1 MLDFP
6 QPFGPTTAHML
17 LGSVTRV
24 GSTNDLKP
32 AREIDFK
39 RIYSRIP
46 ALQRAT
52 ALLLKTLD
60 VVYLQREANTIC
72 KTHLIERL
80 REVRSQ
86 QSLCRAPKLLATPP

>member
-1 MLDFP
+1 MMLDLP

-32 AREIDFK
+32 AREMDFK
-39 RIYSRIP
+39 RIYPEIP
-46 ALQRAT
+46 AQNGAT

-60 VVYLQREANTIC
+60 IVYPQSAANTIC
-72 KTHLIERL
+72 RDDLIERS
-80 REVRSQ
+80 RE
-86 QSLCRAPKLLATPP
+86 L

>member
-1 MLDFP
+1 MILDLP
-6 QPFGPTTAHML
+6 QPLGPTTAHIL

-39 RIYSRIP
+39 RIYPRIP
-46 ALQRAT
+46 AQSGAT

-60 VVYLQREANTIC
+60 VVYPQSEANTIC
-72 KTHLIERL
+72 RSDLIER
-80 REVRSQ
+80 
-86 QSLCRAPKLLATPP
+86 

>member
-1 MLDFP
+1 MMLDFP

-72 KTHLIERL
+72 KTHLIER
-80 REVRSQ
+80 
-86 QSLCRAPKLLATPP
+86 